1 MEEIK
6 LKHTYKASFENSKRL
21 IEQAVR
27 IDRRITDIVLDRNCL
42 DPTSEIRKKV
52 VSDVNK
58 AVFELAEKKGM
69 SVYDICFRTA
79 PVEEPLEPKFSENGR
94 ITMEGQINLVPIE
107 FELEKGPGYWKGKY
121 YRLKEKLQELID
133 NKED

>member
-6 LKHTYKASFENSKRL
+6 QKHTYKASFENSKRL
-21 IEQAVR
+21 IEQSVR
-27 IDRRITDIVLDRNCL
+27 IDRRINDMVFCRNCL
-42 DPTSEIRKKV
+42 DPTSEIRKKI

-69 SVYDICFRTA
+69 SVYDICFRTV
-79 PVEEPLEPKFSENGR
+79 PVEEPLEPKFSENGF
-94 ITMEGQINLVPIE
+94 TMEGQISLVPIE

-133 NKED
+133 NKDD